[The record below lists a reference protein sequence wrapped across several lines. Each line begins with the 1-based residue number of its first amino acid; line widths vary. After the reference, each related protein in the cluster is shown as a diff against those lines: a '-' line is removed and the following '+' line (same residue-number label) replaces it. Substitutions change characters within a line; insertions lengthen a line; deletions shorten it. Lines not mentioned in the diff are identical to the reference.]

1 MVSASFQ
8 IFALTAGGMSWV
20 GREIAR
26 EGELWGICAGGMP
39 RPMSYTRHDG
49 DSAAALQRL
58 IRARCARLA
67 CLDRQLVELRRQ
79 RASDKSQY
87 KSSAFSDAHTATC
100 PVPLAAAAAAAAAC
114 FMSSVLILLG
124 VRALRYRIRRYDVTG
139 GNYCP

>member
-1 MVSASFQ
+1 M
-8 IFALTAGGMSWV
+8 
-20 GREIAR
+20 
-26 EGELWGICAGGMP
+26 CK
-39 RPMSYTRHDG
+39 TRL
-49 DSAAALQRL
+49 S
-58 IRARCARLA
+58 
-67 CLDRQLVELRRQ
+67 RQAVKLRRQ

-100 PVPLAAAAAAAAAC
+100 PVPLAAAAAAC